1 MRNRQGIARRSAI
14 TVFLAAVLMI
24 VLAPTAVAKCHA
36 EGQAS
41 LVKDFDLRLKPYVKV
56 RDEAKSKLP
65 ALKETEDPAML
76 LGRQQALANS
86 IRVARG
92 DARQGDIFSRPLA
105 ECLLPL
111 IRRSLSSNTA
121 KRTTKE
127 GNPAHEGPGT
137 KVAVNAPYS
146 AEAPLST
153 MPPTLLAVLPELP
166 KGLEYR
172 FIGKTLILYDA
183 DAGLIVDFIPN
194 AGA

>member
-1 MRNRQGIARRSAI
+1 MGSRQKLLRDSGI
-14 TVFLAAVLMI
+14 TVLLAVVLI
-24 VLAPTAVAKCHA
+24 CVLAPRATAECHT
-36 EGQAS
+36 QAS
-41 LVKDFDLRLKPYVKV
+41 LAADFKLRLKPYVEV
-56 RDEAKSKLP
+56 REKAKSQLP
-65 ALKETEDPAML
+65 ALKETEDPATL

-86 IRVARG
+86 IRAARAV
-92 DARQGDIFSRPLA
+92 ARQGDIFSRPLA

-111 IRRSLSSNTA
+111 IRSSLSSKPA
-121 KRTTKE
+121 RETTKE

-183 DAGLIVDFIPN
+183 DACLIVDFIPN

>member
-1 MRNRQGIARRSAI
+1 MRDLQRLVRDSAI
-14 TVFLAAVLMI
+14 TVLFAAVLMI
-24 VLAPTAVAKCHA
+24 VLAPAATAECHA

-41 LVKDFDLRLKPYVKV
+41 FAADFGLRLKPYVKL

-65 ALKETEDPAML
+65 ALRETEDPATL

-111 IRRSLSSNTA
+111 IRSSLSSKA
-121 KRTTKE
+121 ARETTKE

-137 KVAVNAPYS
+137 KVAVNALYS

-183 DAGLIVDFIPN
+183 DACLIVDFIPN

>member
-1 MRNRQGIARRSAI
+1 
-14 TVFLAAVLMI
+14 MI
-24 VLAPTAVAKCHA
+24 VLAPAATAECHA
-36 EGQAS
+36 KGQAS
-41 LVKDFDLRLKPYVKV
+41 LTADFGLRLKPYVKL

-65 ALKETEDPAML
+65 PLKETEDPATL
-76 LGRQQALANS
+76 LSRQQALGS
-86 IRVARG
+86 GIRAARP

-111 IRRSLSSNTA
+111 IRSSLSSKTA
-121 KRTTKE
+121 RETTKE

-153 MPPTLLAVLPELP
+153 MPPTLLVALPELP
-166 KGLEYR
+166 EGLEYR
-172 FIGKTLILYDA
+172 FIGKTLILFDA
-183 DAGLIVDFIPN
+183 DACLIVDFIPN